1 MKSNSTSHNKRGSE
15 RVQIC
20 FHNTGIFQNLLG
32 LQSKNTQIL
41 CNEQLFQT
49 LFQKQNP
56 GFKTSKSSKS
66 SRHPDGVGA
75 DAGCI
80 LDMLL
85 IQAF

>member
-1 MKSNSTSHNKRGSE
+1 M
-15 RVQIC
+15 
-20 FHNTGIFQNLLG
+20 LG

-41 CNEQLFQT
+41 MQRTVFQT

-56 GFKTSKSSKS
+56 GFKTSKPSNS

-80 LDMLL
+80 LEMCS
-85 IQAF
+85 

>member
-1 MKSNSTSHNKRGSE
+1 MKEAQKVS
-15 RVQIC
+15 IC
-20 FHNTGIFQNLLG
+20 FHNTGISQNLVLG

-41 CNEQLFQT
+41 MQGTIFQT

-56 GFKTSKSSKS
+56 GFKTSKSSNS

-75 DAGCI
+75 DAGCT
-80 LDMLL
+80 LGMLL

>member
-1 MKSNSTSHNKRGSE
+1 MESNSISDNERGSE
-15 RVQIC
+15 ESSDLL
-20 FHNTGIFQNLLG
+20 HSTGIFQNLMLG

-41 CNEQLFQT
+41 IRRTVFQT

-56 GFKTSKSSKS
+56 GFKTSKSSNS

-80 LDMLL
+80 LEMCS
-85 IQAF
+85 